1 MKSLKPLFLRR
12 TAWAVAAAA
21 TLLGCSQ
28 TTLDL
33 LSRSFIPVSFDKP
46 AMVQSVV
53 QTVILP
59 DYAAFVR
66 DSESL
71 QKALEALNASPD
83 ATRLEAARSAWQTA
97 AARWAHT
104 EAYQFGPAEDQRLR
118 QQIAYWP
125 RRESH
130 IQEVLSGTDSLSD
143 LKAQGAT
150 RKGLPVIEYL
160 LFGEPSAQ
168 LLTPSGTRACRYLQA
183 LGVDLLAQAR
193 QVDSL
198 WRSTYAS
205 QYASDSAALN
215 RQLNQWIMLLE
226 TTRNQR
232 LGAPLGDKT
241 GGTPDPAAV
250 EAPDSG
256 RSLDLLENVLAGFA
270 VSYSGGMGQGV
281 DDYLIAQGM
290 RRLDTQIRSQLE
302 QSRTAL
308 TAIDQPL
315 EEALLKQKNRV
326 ETLQAS
332 LQELLRLVKVDL
344 ANGLNETVHFNSND
358 GD

>member
-1 MKSLKPLFLRR
+1 MNTFKPLFLRR
-12 TAWAVAAAA
+12 VLWVAAAA
-21 TLLGCSQ
+21 ALLGCSQ

-46 AMVQSVV
+46 AMVQTVV
-53 QTVILP
+53 QNVILP

-71 QKALEALNASPD
+71 QAALAALNANPD
-83 ATRLEAARSAWQTA
+83 AARLDAARSAWRVA

-125 RRESH
+125 RREAH
-130 IQEVLSGTDSLSD
+130 IQEVLTGTDSLSD

-160 LFGEPSAQ
+160 LFGAPSAQ
-168 LLTPSGTRACRYLQA
+168 LLTPAGTRTSRYLAA
-183 LGVDLLAQAR
+183 LGVDLVAQAR

-198 WRSTYAS
+198 WRSGYAS
-205 QYASDSAALN
+205 QYAGDSAALN

-256 RSLDLLENVLAGFA
+256 RSLELLENVLAGFA
-270 VSYSGGMGQGV
+270 ASYSGGSGQGV

-290 RRLDTQIRSQLE
+290 RQLDTQIRSQLD
-302 QSRTAL
+302 QTRTAL
-308 TAIDQPL
+308 QAIDAPL
-315 EEALLKQKNRV
+315 EKALLTQKSRV
-326 ETLQAS
+326 ESLQNS